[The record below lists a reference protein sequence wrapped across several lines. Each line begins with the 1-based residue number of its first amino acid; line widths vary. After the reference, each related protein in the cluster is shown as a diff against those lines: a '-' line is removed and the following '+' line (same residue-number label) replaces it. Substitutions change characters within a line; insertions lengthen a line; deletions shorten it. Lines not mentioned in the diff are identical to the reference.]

1 MDHLMSLRNLV
12 LAPYILKATALI
24 GVCRKVGGTVA
35 LLFIAI
41 ILLLGI
47 FGPIMYGAYCCH

>member
-1 MDHLMSLRNLV
+1 MSKKQKIDENLSN
-12 LAPYILKATALI
+12 I
-24 GVCRKVGGTVA
+24 GGTVA

-41 ILLLGI
+41 LLLLGI